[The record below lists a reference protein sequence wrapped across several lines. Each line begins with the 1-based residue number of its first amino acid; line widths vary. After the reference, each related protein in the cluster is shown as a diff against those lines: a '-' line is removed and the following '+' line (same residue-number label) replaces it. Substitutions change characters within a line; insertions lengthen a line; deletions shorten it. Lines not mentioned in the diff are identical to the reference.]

1 MRFIKLG
8 KTNLSHDGRPAWGI
22 LQDSFPKPL
31 GNLRGSSKNGNGSY
45 TYEYTYTSLYTYT
58 YTYTYTHTHTHT
70 HKTRYVMG
78 QPAGQP
84 FVFLK
89 FDFRRRRP
97 NPTRSQMETPELIV
111 NRCVFLQIL

>member
-1 MRFIKLG
+1 
-8 KTNLSHDGRPAWGI
+8 
-22 LQDSFPKPL
+22 
-31 GNLRGSSKNGNGSY
+31 
-45 TYEYTYTSLYTYT
+45 
-58 YTYTYTHTHTHT
+58 
-70 HKTRYVMG
+70 MG

-111 NRCVFLQIL
+111 NRCVFLQILWKYTKKCFFYKFYENIQKNGFGYMVCYYISK

>member
-1 MRFIKLG
+1 
-8 KTNLSHDGRPAWGI
+8 
-22 LQDSFPKPL
+22 
-31 GNLRGSSKNGNGSY
+31 
-45 TYEYTYTSLYTYT
+45 
-58 YTYTYTHTHTHT
+58 
-70 HKTRYVMG
+70 MG

-111 NRCVFLQIL
+111 NRCVFYKFYENIQKNGFGYMVCYYISK